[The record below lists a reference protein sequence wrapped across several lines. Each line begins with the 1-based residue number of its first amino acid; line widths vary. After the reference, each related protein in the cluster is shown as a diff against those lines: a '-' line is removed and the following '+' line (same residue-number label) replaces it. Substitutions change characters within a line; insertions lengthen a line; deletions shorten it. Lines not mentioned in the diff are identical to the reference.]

1 MTKAKNTKNGIVIK
15 GLVDTGADITISP
28 ISWHPDCHFSR

>member
-1 MTKAKNTKNGIVIK
+1 MTKAKNTKNGVIK